1 MRPSVRLLQHTARI
15 TLFTRQQCSLCDN
28 AKAVLT
34 KLGKK
39 RSFDYHEIDVMRPG
53 QEQWKLAYEFD
64 APVVSTPDL
73 KTRKRYLSIHHKVH
87 VQRVFH
93 TYSKPDIATEARKL
107 MHRFTEEQVQA
118 LIDEAEG
125 HS

>member
-1 MRPSVRLLQHTARI
+1 
-15 TLFTRQQCSLCDN
+15 
-28 AKAVLT
+28 
-34 KLGKK
+34 
-39 RSFDYHEIDVMRPG
+39 MRPG

-64 APVVSTPDL
+64 VPVVSTPDS
-73 KTRKRYLSIHHKVH
+73 TMRKRHLSMNNKVH

-107 MHRFTEEQVQA
+107 MHRITEGQVEG

-125 HS
+125 HL

>member
-1 MRPSVRLLQHTARI
+1 MQPSVRLLQHTARI
-15 TLFTRQQCSLCDN
+15 TLYTRQHCSLCDN

-34 KLGKK
+34 NLGKK
-39 RSFDYHEIDVMRPG
+39 RSFDYHEIDVMGPG

-64 APVVSTPDL
+64 APVVSTPDWR
-73 KTRKRYLSIHHKVH
+73 TRKCPLSMHHKVH

-107 MHRFTEEQVQA
+107 MHRFTEEQVQG